1 MEASWLKRRVASGF
15 AGKESVIDCWSLLIS
30 CFSLST
36 DNRGHRGG
44 LFLPCQELGGAF
56 PVVRPLLLIRWHVL
70 VSMTLFMGKLFS
82 HLTSLTYVTVLE
94 RIGFSPLSY
103 VQSSQ
108 HLWYFYTHILAD
120 SFTLSD
126 VIVEV
131 YSPVNETRWS
141 LSFFD
146 WDLLLSSLY

>member
-1 MEASWLKRRVASGF
+1 MVVF
-15 AGKESVIDCWSLLIS
+15 
-30 CFSLST
+30 
-36 DNRGHRGG
+36 
-44 LFLPCQELGGAF
+44 FLPCQELGGAF
-56 PVVRPLLLIRWHVL
+56 PVVRPLLLIRWDVL

-108 HLWYFYTHILAD
+108 HLWYFHTHILAD

-146 WDLLLSSLY
+146 